1 MRLKSLFFIVF
12 CFTITAVMGQK
23 YGSVS
28 TVEVESVWD
37 GVTFSSKKTI
47 QENIAEAPKL
57 SIIANVVSEKDFF
70 SEHEKH
76 EMLTVFIPMDSAFQ
90 SLSKKKR
97 NALLA
102 NTAKLS
108 AMLQFLSIPGRVDLN
123 SLKTTIDANN
133 GMAYYATL
141 SGDTIGAK
149 MIGESV
155 VLFDSEKDIA
165 KITAANF
172 SHKNGFFHITDGLI
186 HPSE

>member
-1 MRLKSLFFIVF
+1 
-12 CFTITAVMGQK
+12 MGQK

-37 GVTFSSKKTI
+37 GVTFSSNKTI

-70 SEHEKH
+70 SEHEKQ
-76 EMLTVFIPMDSAFQ
+76 EMTTIFIPMDSAFQ
-90 SLSKKKR
+90 SMSKKKR
-97 NALLA
+97 KALLS

-108 AMLQFLSIPGRVDLN
+108 AMVQFLSIPGRVDLN
-123 SLKTTIDANN
+123 SLITAIDKNN
-133 GMAYYATL
+133 GLAYFTTL

-149 MIGESV
+149 MIGSSV

-165 KITAANF
+165 KMTASNF
-172 SHKNGFFHITDGLI
+172 SHKNGFFHIIDGLV
-186 HPSE
+186 HPPE

>member
-1 MRLKSLFFIVF
+1 MHIKNQLFILF
-12 CFTITAVMGQK
+12 CFTITAVSAQK
-23 YGSVS
+23 YDSVA
-28 TVEVESVWD
+28 TTIVENTWD
-37 GVTFSSKKTI
+37 GVVFSLKKTI
-47 QENIAEAPKL
+47 QENIATVSKL
-57 SIIANVVSEKDFF
+57 SIIGTVALKNDLF
-70 SEHEKH
+70 SGHEKQ

-123 SLKTTIDANN
+123 SLKTAIDANN

-141 SGDTIGAK
+141 SGDKIGAK

-172 SHKNGFFHITDGLI
+172 SHKNGFFHIIDGLI
-186 HPSE
+186 HPSK